1 MATGPTTPGNFQ
13 SELPLQAIEEL
24 LSTPQFNLIHSF
36 AADMHE
42 AQQNMGDTSR
52 LSRMERLSTDGGRL
66 DGSGIDPAPEIPVR
80 TDIDAKM
87 EIYAKSIVVNEQVK
101 TLNKGRSACYK
112 FSLNNWESLK
122 AAA

>member
-1 MATGPTTPGNFQ
+1 MATGMTTPGNFQ
-13 SELPLQAIEEL
+13 SELPIQAVEEM

-36 AADMHE
+36 AADYHE
-42 AQQNMGDTSR
+42 AQAHASDTSR
-52 LSRMERLSTDGGRL
+52 MSRMERLSTDGGRL

-80 TDIDAKM
+80 TDVDAKM

-101 TLNKGRSACYK
+101 NWSACFK
-112 FSLNNWESLK
+112 SALNTWESLR